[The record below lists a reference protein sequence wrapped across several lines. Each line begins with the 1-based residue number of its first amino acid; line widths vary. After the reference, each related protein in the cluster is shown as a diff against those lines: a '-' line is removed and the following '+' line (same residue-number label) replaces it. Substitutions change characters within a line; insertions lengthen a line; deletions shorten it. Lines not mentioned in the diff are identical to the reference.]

1 MKVCID
7 PGHGGHDSGA
17 VGNSIRESELVLSI
31 GRRVRDL
38 LKPYL
43 TVIMTRDKDHFVSL
57 SERCRMANDA
67 GVDIYI
73 SLHANSAENA
83 DAHGV
88 ETFTSGSPASEKLA
102 KLMLNAHLTAIPQR
116 NRGVKQASFYVL
128 RHTSMPAVLHEFGF
142 VSNTGEAAILD
153 SADNQEKM
161 ARAVADSVLAYF
173 GISPED
179 DGEALTIEQRVARL
193 EQHLGLA

>member
-7 PGHGGHDSGA
+7 PGHGGSDSGA
-17 VGNSIRESELVLSI
+17 TDNGIKESELVLSI

-38 LKPYL
+38 LDPHVEVL
-43 TVIMTRDKDHFVSL
+43 MTRDRDHFVSL
-57 SERCRMANDA
+57 SERCRMANEA
-67 GVDIYI
+67 GVDIYV
-73 SLHANSAENA
+73 SLHANSADNK

-102 KLMLNAHLTAIPQR
+102 KLILNRHLTAIPQR

-142 VSNTGEAAILD
+142 VSNTGEAAIMD
-153 SADNQEKM
+153 NPANQEGM
-161 ARAVADSVLAYF
+161 AQAVTDGVLDYF
-173 GISPED
+173 GIGSQ
-179 DGEALTIEQRVARL
+179 ALTLEDRVARI
-193 EQHLGLA
+193 ENHLGI